1 MLPAPFP
8 PLLPPPLLIPNIIS
22 TFLFPLRGV
31 RPPPSIGVAA
41 MAVRALARPL
51 GSSEKAAEA
60 LLGLRRP
67 VRGM

>member
-1 MLPAPFP
+1 MLPV
-8 PLLPPPLLIPNIIS
+8 PLLPPLLIPSIIS

-41 MAVRALARPL
+41 MAVRELTSPL
-51 GSSEKAAEA
+51 GSSEKAAVV
-60 LLGLRRP
+60 LLGLSLP